1 MEFKDLLQF
10 IGEERQSLR
19 ERFPIPDPE
28 KEVLAH
34 LAKAY
39 EEMGELSED
48 ILSYCSLQR
57 QDKLDAYSKESLGA
71 EVSDALIT
79 ILLIAD
85 IMEVDVEKALEWK
98 IEKVKSRRN

>member
-1 MEFKDLLQF
+1 
-10 IGEERQSLR
+10 
-19 ERFPIPDPE
+19 
-28 KEVLAH
+28 
-34 LAKAY
+34 
-39 EEMGELSED
+39 
-48 ILSYCSLQR
+48 
-57 QDKLDAYSKESLGA
+57 KLDAYSKESLGA